1 MAITKNN
8 TCGIKFESVVVD
20 DTGLSTYF
28 GMKTKI
34 MISKIGTTI
43 PKILYNYGLEELL
56 QTRHHTILKTIAN
69 MIINVPIPISN
80 IFPEP

>member
-1 MAITKNN
+1 
-8 TCGIKFESVVVD
+8 
-20 DTGLSTYF
+20 
-28 GMKTKI
+28 MKTKI

-56 QTRHHTILKTIAN
+56 QTRHHTILKTMAKI
-69 MIINVPIPISN
+69 IINVPIPISN